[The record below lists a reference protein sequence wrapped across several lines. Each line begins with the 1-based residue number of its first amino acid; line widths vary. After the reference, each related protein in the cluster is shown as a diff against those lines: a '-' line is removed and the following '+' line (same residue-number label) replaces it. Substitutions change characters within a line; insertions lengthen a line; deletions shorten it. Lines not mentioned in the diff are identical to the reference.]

1 MIKRRDMPTT
11 VYVSLRRIICVRSR
25 TVSLSRNAGFRK
37 NLKSRFSS
45 QGAFLH
51 RVREISFFSGKVLR
65 PEFRKVQTRFLMS
78 GQTILPCLR
87 GFNGRPFMFR

>member
-1 MIKRRDMPTT
+1 MEGNMKKRRDMPTT

-51 RVREISFFSGKVLR
+51 RVREISFFLR
-65 PEFRKVQTRFLMS
+65 KSPAAGIQESADTV
-78 GQTILPCLR
+78 
-87 GFNGRPFMFR
+87 FNVRADDPAMLTGL

>member
-1 MIKRRDMPTT
+1 MMKKRDMPTT

-45 QGAFLH
+45 QGAFCT
-51 RVREISFFSGKVLR
+51 V
-65 PEFRKVQTRFLMS
+65 
-78 GQTILPCLR
+78 
-87 GFNGRPFMFR
+87 

>member
-25 TVSLSRNAGFRK
+25 TVSLSQNAGFWK

-45 QGAFLH
+45 QGAFCT
-51 RVREISFFSGKVLR
+51 V
-65 PEFRKVQTRFLMS
+65 
-78 GQTILPCLR
+78 
-87 GFNGRPFMFR
+87 

>member
-25 TVSLSRNAGFRK
+25 TVSLSRNAGFWK

-51 RVREISFFSGKVLR
+51 RVREISFFS
-65 PEFRKVQTRFLMS
+65 
-78 GQTILPCLR
+78 
-87 GFNGRPFMFR
+87 